1 MAIRDDYRQFIVQY
15 RRIILEKLSEPRPG
29 AENSTTGVRHAEG
42 RAPVES
48 GDAGAVAPLQPA
60 LLQPA
65 PVEAPL
71 YCEIDIQSA
80 EKLSSGSLL
89 FPVWN
94 SDERGGWCIMI
105 KSDRDNIDLYDDYEI
120 VGRIKSDISGPEF
133 MSLAYQYLLNRR
145 LDEKML
151 QSDWSLVESRRIT
164 RRGVLKMFL
173 ESGDAGLR
181 QRQFLLVPDPSP
193 WLDRI
198 AGALFQN
205 ETLPELSV

>member
-15 RRIILEKLSEPRPG
+15 RRMILEKLSEPGPS
-29 AENSTTGVRHAEG
+29 AETSTADVRRAEG
-42 RAPVES
+42 RAPAGS
-48 GDAGAVAPLQPA
+48 GDAGALATPESAPA
-60 LLQPA
+60 
-65 PVEAPL
+65 EAPL

-80 EKLSSGSLL
+80 EKLPSGSLL

-94 SDERGGWCIMI
+94 SDEAGGWCIMI
-105 KSDRDNIDLYDDYEI
+105 KSDRDNGDLCDDYEI
-120 VGRIKSDISGPEF
+120 VGRIKSDIGGPEF
-133 MSLAYQYLLNRR
+133 MSLAYQYLLNRK

-181 QRQFLLVPDPSP
+181 HRQFLLVPDPSP

-198 AGALFQN
+198 AGALFQDDA
-205 ETLPELSV
+205 LPEASV